1 MKEYYTMCTKS
12 RSVHIIIAKNH
23 YQAFERAIKWFGNHQ
38 IKVLKVSPL

>member
-1 MKEYYTMCTKS
+1 MCTKS